1 MKDEVRITTTVARVL
16 RTFLDDTAQP
26 RYGFELMRLTH
37 LPSGTLYPIM
47 ARLESAGWLVS
58 DREDIDPAAEGRPA
72 RRMYRISPRGAQL
85 AHAELAAL
93 SSQLRPPA
101 RPGGRIAPEG
111 GAA

>member
-1 MKDEVRITTTVARVL
+1 MTTTVARVL

-26 RYGFELMRLTH
+26 RYGFELMGLTG
-37 LPSGTLYPIM
+37 LASGTLYPIL

-58 DREDIDPAAEGRPA
+58 DREDIDPVAEGRPA

-85 AHAELAAL
+85 ARSELAAL
-93 SSQLRPPA
+93 SRQLRPPA
-101 RPGGRIAPEG
+101 SSRSRLAPEG